1 MGFNQITINKEMKKI
16 KDYNFNFKFIF
27 FSCIVIFIV
36 FCSTITSKASENV
49 EFKPPNLKNSD
60 QLIQLKKDNPAYIIY
75 YKKSSKEFVF
85 MGKDKFSMTGDTY
98 MADNFEWTSKDY
110 GATWTMGSFGLST
123 VNLLDTNNVVVQAS
137 ETLYLNNGEE
147 FFYINP
153 ITTALMELSD
163 KTVLQMKTIATV
175 GCLALS
181 LMLLVPLC
189 KKLWIFF

>member
-1 MGFNQITINKEMKKI
+1 MKKI

-27 FSCIVIFIV
+27 FSFIVIFIV
-36 FCSTITSKASENV
+36 FCSTFSVGATSDV

-60 QLIQLKKDNPAYIIY
+60 QLIQLKKDNPTYIIY
-75 YKKSSKEFVF
+75 YIKSENAFVF
-85 MGKDKFSMTGDTY
+85 MGSSSFSAKGDMY
-98 MADNFEWTSKDY
+98 MVNNFNWTSTDN
-110 GATWTMGSFGLST
+110 GETWTRSSFGLST
-123 VNLLDTNNVVVQAS
+123 VTLTDTNNVVVQAS
-137 ETLYLNNGEE
+137 ETLYLSNGEE

-153 ITTALMELSD
+153 ISSALMELSD
-163 KTVLQMKTIATV
+163 KIAHQTKTIATV